1 MTLTFENEQD
11 FDLGFDPEEVAA
23 AVINGVLDQEACPY
37 EAEVELIL
45 TDPENI
51 RTMNREHRNI
61 DRETDVLSFPM
72 VDYPSPAS
80 FDFLETEE
88 GDDCFNPD
96 SGELMLGDIVI
107 SVARARAQAEEYG
120 HSLRR
125 EFAFLVAHS
134 MLHLLGYDHMTP
146 EEGSRDGGKAGRG
159 AAASRYH
166 KRLIESRK
174 GGVFIKKRG
183 FYTLGIALLGSMMLF
198 GCRKIGETAPETASG
213 RNFLCL
219 RRDSR
224 GKQDRN
230 ESYGTTGP
238 DRRSGTGAAGSG
250 SD

>member
-1 MTLTFENEQD
+1 MTLPFENEQD

-61 DRETDVLSFPM
+61 DRETD
-72 VDYPSPAS
+72 
-80 FDFLETEE
+80 
-88 GDDCFNPD
+88 
-96 SGELMLGDIVI
+96 ELMLGDIVI

-146 EEGSRDGGKAGRG
+146 EE
-159 AAASRYH
+159 AAVMEAKQEEVLQR
-166 KRLIESRK
+166 
-174 GGVFIKKRG
+174 
-183 FYTLGIALLGSMMLF
+183 LGI
-198 GCRKIGETAPETASG
+198 T
-213 RNFLCL
+213 
-219 RRDSR
+219 RD
-224 GKQDRN
+224 
-230 ESYGTTGP
+230 
-238 DRRSGTGAAGSG
+238 
-250 SD
+250 

>member
-88 GDDCFNPD
+88 GDDCFNP
-96 SGELMLGDIVI
+96 
-107 SVARARAQAEEYG
+107 EEYG

-146 EEGSRDGGKAGRG
+146 EE
-159 AAASRYH
+159 AAVMEAKQEEVLQR
-166 KRLIESRK
+166 
-174 GGVFIKKRG
+174 
-183 FYTLGIALLGSMMLF
+183 LGI
-198 GCRKIGETAPETASG
+198 T
-213 RNFLCL
+213 
-219 RRDSR
+219 RD
-224 GKQDRN
+224 
-230 ESYGTTGP
+230 
-238 DRRSGTGAAGSG
+238 
-250 SD
+250 

>member
-1 MTLTFENEQD
+1 MTVIYEDEYEKEWPFN
-11 FDLGFDPEEVAA
+11 PEELAEE
-23 AVINGVLDQEACPY
+23 VINACLDYEKCPY
-37 EAEVELIL
+37 ESQVSLLL
-45 TDPENI
+45 TTGPEI
-51 RTMNREHRNI
+51 HRMNREFRGI

-146 EEGSRDGGKAGRG
+146 EE
-159 AAASRYH
+159 AAVMEAKQEEVLQR
-166 KRLIESRK
+166 
-174 GGVFIKKRG
+174 
-183 FYTLGIALLGSMMLF
+183 LGI
-198 GCRKIGETAPETASG
+198 T
-213 RNFLCL
+213 
-219 RRDSR
+219 RD
-224 GKQDRN
+224 
-230 ESYGTTGP
+230 
-238 DRRSGTGAAGSG
+238 
-250 SD
+250 